1 MTRPRVLLADDHALM
16 VDGLRKL
23 LERDFELVGAVHDGR
38 ALLAAARALR
48 PDVILVDISMPRLNG
63 IDAVRQL
70 RVLVPESRLVIV
82 TMHADPTYVAEAFKA
97 GASAYL
103 VKRSAVGELVEGIRA
118 VLRGQ
123 RYVARA
129 LPPRSGDA
137 RADRSA
143 VRAAGLLT
151 PRQRE
156 VLQLV
161 AEGRLTKEIATW
173 LGISVKT
180 VEFHKARI
188 MGRLDLHTTAEL
200 TRYAL
205 THGIIA

>member
-16 VDGLRKL
+16 VDGLRKM

-123 RYVARA
+123 RYVTRA

-143 VRAAGLLT
+143 ARAAGLLT

-161 AEGRLTKEIATW
+161 AEGRLTKEIAAW
-173 LGISVKT
+173 LRISVKT

-188 MGRLDLHTTAEL
+188 MGRLDLHT
-200 TRYAL
+200 RRRS
-205 THGIIA
+205 